1 VQFDW
6 AKFNWIGSA
15 DWSDHVMYIRSD
27 TPYKTIHDVRGAST
41 PPKCTATA
49 TGTTGHYLPKLLEET
64 IGTKFQIILGYP
76 GGPEMDLA
84 VERNEAQCRAFT
96 ITAWYS
102 GEPDQSW
109 RKNGFA
115 HLLLQT
121 GRKHDERLPQLPALY
136 ELMDPYKTAE
146 TERRLAEVV
155 LASNIFGRPY
165 VVPPGISS
173 ERLRMIRDA
182 FGRTTA
188 DRGFLAEANNAIW
201 R

>member
-1 VQFDW
+1 
-6 AKFNWIGSA
+6 
-15 DWSDHVMYIRSD
+15 M
-27 TPYKTIHDVRGAST
+27 
-41 PPKCTATA
+41 
-49 TGTTGHYLPKLLEET
+49 
-64 IGTKFQIILGYP
+64 
-76 GGPEMDLA
+76 
-84 VERNEAQCRAFT
+84 
-96 ITAWYS
+96 
-102 GEPDQSW
+102 
-109 RKNGFA
+109 
-115 HLLLQT
+115 LLQT
-121 GRKHDERLPQLPALY
+121 GRKRDERLPQLPTLY

-188 DRGFLAEANNAIW
+188 DRGFLAEAKNAIW